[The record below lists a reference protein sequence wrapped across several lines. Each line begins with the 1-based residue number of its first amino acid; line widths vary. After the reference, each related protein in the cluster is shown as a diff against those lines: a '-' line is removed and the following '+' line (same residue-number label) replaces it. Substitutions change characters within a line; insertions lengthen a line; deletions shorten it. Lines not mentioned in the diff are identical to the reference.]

1 MQLVSSGLTYGQT
14 GTRVSTGMES
24 QNFQQQSEVP
34 RTAQQQLLT
43 SLSANLNQ
51 LQVDEVINADPS
63 DFSAEKVSSRIADF
77 VASGLAKAAARGA
90 SAERLESMYQAA
102 VAGVQKG
109 FAEAKAIL
117 EEMPQ
122 YLENDAVQ
130 ELVVD
135 TEAMTL
141 AKLDELNPTVSANDG
156 TEPVS
161 SALTAALDYR
171 ESMKLKLVTQDGDT
185 VEIRF
190 NSRESYSFSSG
201 RFGSE
206 VETWGVDSSQRSGF
220 QFKVVGELDA
230 DEIDAIQSL
239 LSDVSEV
246 ADAFYA
252 GRVDEAFEL
261 AAEVG
266 MDGEEL
272 ARMDLNL
279 KQSSRLE
286 VAQYEAV
293 ERQAHPEHPWAQRLQ
308 NWLEP
313 VAALGQKAADILADE
328 PVSLRELLLQA
339 IDVRGEKPGFPPGL
353 GRVLAERLG

>member
-1 MQLVSSGLTYGQT
+1 MQLVSSSLTYGQM
-14 GTRVSTGMES
+14 GTRVSSGMES
-24 QNFQQQSEVP
+24 HNSQQQGEAP
-34 RTAQQQLLT
+34 RAAGQQLLT
-43 SLSANLNQ
+43 SLSSNLNQ
-51 LQVDEVINADPS
+51 LQVDEVMSADPS

-90 SAERLESMYQAA
+90 SAERLESLYQAA

-130 ELVVD
+130 ALVDD
-135 TEAMTL
+135 TQAMTL
-141 AKLDELNPTVSANDG
+141 AKLDELNPAVSANEGSKSVD
-156 TEPVS
+156 

-171 ESMKLKLVTQDGDT
+171 ESMKLRLVTQDGDK

-190 NSRESYSFSSG
+190 NSRESY
-201 RFGSE
+201 RFASE
-206 VETWGVDSSQRSGF
+206 GEAWALDSSQRSGF
-220 QFKVVGELDA
+220 QFKVVGELDV

-246 ADAFYA
+246 ADALYA

-286 VAQYEAV
+286 VAQYETV
-293 ERQAHPEHPWAQRLQ
+293 ERQGHPEHPWAQRLQ

-313 VAALGQKAADILADE
+313 VAQLQQKAADVIADE
-328 PVSLRELLLQA
+328 SVSLREMLLQA

-353 GRVLAERLG
+353 GRVLAQRLD